1 MCNLA
6 PCCPVRLY
14 YLFYVLFLL
23 CFEQNI
29 NDVDDDDDDDDI
41 HIYFIKLM
49 AANGCLNHTFRIS
62 ASSLESNTSC
72 CTRRPVL

>member
-29 NDVDDDDDDDDI
+29 NDDDDDDDDDI